1 MVLIKRKGQFTIIA
15 LMMTFI
21 MLLIYA
27 AFLPAINEI
36 IADVLPQV
44 DSMTGIIISM
54 IPLAIAMM
62 ILSTVLVYGR
72 PEYARG

>member
-1 MVLIKRKGQFTIIA
+1 MQRKGQFTIIA

-21 MLLIYA
+21 MLLIYS

-36 IADVLPQV
+36 IDTVLPQV

-62 ILSTVLVYGR
+62 ILSTVLIYGR

>member
-1 MVLIKRKGQFTIIA
+1 
-15 LMMTFI
+15 MTFI

-36 IADVLPQV
+36 IADVIPQV
-44 DSMTGIIISM
+44 DSMTGTLISM

-62 ILSTVLVYGR
+62 ILSTVLIYGR